1 VKKIIFYIILYII
14 FCLLQFSFGKYINI
28 CGIYPNFILILI
40 IYLGFSRGSVN
51 AQLFGF
57 LFGLT
62 WDVLS
67 IDIFG
72 VRAILFVII
81 GYLVGM
87 FSKSFDGSKVITQF
101 VLVLFG
107 SIIYWLGL
115 TFIYYILSGTFSF
128 TFSLISLSGPMKV
141 IATVSIAPAVFY
153 VLDRVYKDI

>member
-1 VKKIIFYIILYII
+1 M
-14 FCLLQFSFGKYINI
+14 NI

-40 IYLGFSRGSVN
+40 VYLGFSRGSVN
-51 AQLFGF
+51 TQLLGF

-72 VRAILFVII
+72 IRAILFVVI
-81 GYLVGM
+81 GYLAGL

-101 VLVLFG
+101 VLVLFA
-107 SIIYWLGL
+107 SIIYWVGF
-115 TFIYYILSGTFSF
+115 TFLYYVLSDMSFSF
-128 TFSLISLSGPMKV
+128 TFSLITLLGPMKV
-141 IATVSIAPAVFY
+141 VATVFITPAVFY